1 MAVIERLLEDGVD
14 DRAEIVTAVGREID
28 IDVETLRRM
37 AAGQSGCR
45 SRWPPM
51 RDGDGERLAFPSRD
65 EDGNRT
71 IVHVRF
77 TKDAWAVHRAGVH
90 LEKVGKSMVR
100 SGQRLQERAVQLGL
114 DLFDEH
120 NAA

>member
-14 DRAEIVTAVGREID
+14 DRAEIVAAVGRELD

-37 AAGQSGCR
+37 AADKAVSLALA
-45 SRWPPM
+45 SM